1 MLFSH
6 FFPTMSKTSW
16 HSLIGPRGLVGVK
29 PLVQVD
35 VVNKRK
41 TKIRNTD
48 SMVGYDDDD
57 PLQKFLFISRRLFP
71 ALSVLST
78 KAYKEVEVEVF
89 LFSYYVLKKF

>member
-1 MLFSH
+1 
-6 FFPTMSKTSW
+6 MSKTSW

-57 PLQKFLFISRRLFP
+57 DDDPLRKFLFLSRRLFP

-78 KAYKEVEVEVF
+78 KAYKEVQVKVF
-89 LFSYYVLKKF
+89 LFSNYVLKKF